1 MYNKYPGFPR
11 AIKLAFPQFSICLRV
26 LDLWP
31 SVINPPPPPP
41 AFPPIPL
48 LVPIK
53 AVLSLQGDGQP
64 LLLLPPIDPLSELTS
79 EEDPIL
85 FGFPSDFFPRGR
97 GELSGVFSISEK
109 DYMSVS
115 KKPNH
120 LDGRV

>member
-1 MYNKYPGFPR
+1 MYNAANPGFPR

-31 SVINPPPPPP
+31 SVINPPPPP
-41 AFPPIPL
+41 AFPPTPL

-53 AVLSLQGDGQP
+53 AVLSLQGEGQP
-64 LLLLPPIDPLSELTS
+64 LLLFPPIDPLSELTS

-109 DYMSVS
+109 DYTSVS
-115 KKPNH
+115 KNPII
-120 LDGRV
+120 